1 MSALTIANLPIRQD
15 EAGRYCLNDL
25 HRASGGEAK
34 NQPANWLRMQ
44 QTQELAA
51 EISRE
56 AIPQIRGIESK
67 QGLGTF
73 VAKELVYAYAMWISP
88 AFHLK
93 VIRAYDD
100 LVTKPSGLNAGN
112 LTRLE
117 LLQLAMQAEQER
129 MVLESQV
136 TVLQPKADALDRIAN
151 TDGSF
156 CLTDAAKTLQV
167 PPRQFTQ
174 RLVAMGWIY
183 RRPQGAVWLAHQDKI
198 NALYLEHKTTTGEK
212 SNGTEW
218 TSTQVRVTAKGMAR
232 LAREFVAAGE
242 RHEPIQKR

>member
-1 MSALTIANLPIRQD
+1 MNALTIANMAIRQD
-15 EAGRYCLNDL
+15 AAGRYCLNDL
-25 HRASGGEAK
+25 HRAAGGEPK
-34 NQPANWLRMQ
+34 HTPGRFTITQ
-44 QTQELAA
+44 QFTELAS
-51 EISRE
+51 ELSRNQDSPE
-56 AIPQIRGIESK
+56 PSTSTAGI
-67 QGLGTF
+67 GTF

-129 MVLESQV
+129 MALESQV
-136 TVLQPKADALDRIAN
+136 TALQPKADALDRIAN

-232 LAREFVAAGE
+232 LAREFVAVD
-242 RHEPIQKR
+242 EPA

>member
-1 MSALTIANLPIRQD
+1 MAYSGEGLALERLRTGAPLNKPDKATFYGGGATLIGISNDDADTIRRFSV
-15 EAGRYCLNDL
+15 EACRDKF
-25 HRASGGEAK
+25 A
-34 NQPANWLRMQ
+34 
-44 QTQELAA
+44 
-51 EISRE
+51 
-56 AIPQIRGIESK
+56 
-67 QGLGTF
+67 
-73 VAKELVYAYAMWISP
+73 VAGDADS
-88 AFHLK
+88 K

-129 MVLESQV
+129 MALESQV
-136 TVLQPKADALDRIAN
+136 TALQPKADALDRIAN

-232 LAREFVAAGE
+232 LAREFVAVD
-242 RHEPIQKR
+242 EPA